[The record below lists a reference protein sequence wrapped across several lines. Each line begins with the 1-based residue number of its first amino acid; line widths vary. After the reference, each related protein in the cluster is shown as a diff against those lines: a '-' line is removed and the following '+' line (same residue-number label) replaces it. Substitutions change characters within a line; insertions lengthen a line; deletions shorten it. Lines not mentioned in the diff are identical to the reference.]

1 VLVFVFEKSLK
12 IWLKLLP
19 IFCVLCVEVDVVS
32 ILLKKFCKLST
43 LAVVGLSKNTLVP
56 VSKREEMEEILL
68 VEVKLLVEILYVFVD
83 VEVV

>member
-1 VLVFVFEKSLK
+1 
-12 IWLKLLP
+12 
-19 IFCVLCVEVDVVS
+19 VEVDVVS

>member
-1 VLVFVFEKSLK
+1 MLVFVFEKSLK